1 MTKKNIPNILSII
14 RLIMIPAFVAVFFS
28 EDAPRYRSMLIFLA
42 AELTDVADGYL
53 ARRFGWVTEIGKILD
68 PMADK
73 LMQAAAMVS
82 LAIENDF
89 FIWIATLFFAKELV
103 MVSGALVLM
112 KKQKK
117 VTASSWFGKMATVI
131 FAAVTLVFIMY
142 PDNFA
147 LDVILTAILGGAL
160 IFALLMYY
168 FTVFRKFEKQNK
180 E

>member
-1 MTKKNIPNILSII
+1 
-14 RLIMIPAFVAVFFS
+14 
-28 EDAPRYRSMLIFLA
+28 
-42 AELTDVADGYL
+42 
-53 ARRFGWVTEIGKILD
+53 
-68 PMADK
+68 
-73 LMQAAAMVS
+73 MVS